1 MEKVLHYIHDPL
13 CGWCYAAEALTE
25 AAAGLAAGQFEI
37 RLHAGGLF
45 HSTRLSDAKRAHI
58 RIADARIGEMTG
70 QVFGQA
76 YLNGLLGDP
85 RTVYD
90 SAQPTRG
97 ILAADKVKPGSAL
110 PMLKALQR
118 AHYRN
123 GLRIVET
130 PTIVE
135 VAESIGLDA
144 AQFAGAFETV
154 GKKELAGHL
163 ERTHELMREVGAH
176 GFPTFVAQAGA
187 HFEVLPHERFYG
199 NADGFAELVVRIL
212 ASKRTASAPGVGDL
226 GMG

>member
-13 CGWCYAAEALTE
+13 CGWCYAAEALAE
-25 AAAGLAAGQFEI
+25 AAADLAPGQFKVQ
-37 RLHAGGLF
+37 LHAGGLF
-45 HSTRLSDAKRAHI
+45 HGMRLSDAKRAHI

-76 YLNGLLGDP
+76 YLNGLLSDP
-85 RTVYD
+85 HTVYD
-90 SAQPTRG
+90 SAQPIRG
-97 ILAADKVKPGSAL
+97 ILAADRVKPESAR

-130 PTIVE
+130 PTIIE

-154 GKKELAGHL
+154 SETELAGHL
-163 ERTHELMREVGAH
+163 EGTHELMREVGAH
-176 GFPTFVAQAGA
+176 GFPTFAAQVGNR
-187 HFEVLPHERFYG
+187 FEVLPHERFYG
-199 NADGFAELVVRIL
+199 DAEGFADTVADIL
-212 ASKRTASAPGVGDL
+212 APKRLAAVPN
-226 GMG
+226 